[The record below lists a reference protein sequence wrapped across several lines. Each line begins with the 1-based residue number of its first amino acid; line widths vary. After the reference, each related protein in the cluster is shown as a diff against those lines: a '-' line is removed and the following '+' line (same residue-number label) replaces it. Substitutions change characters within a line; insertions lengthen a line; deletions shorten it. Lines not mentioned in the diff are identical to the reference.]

1 MSQIRSLY
9 YFVYPSLCFAGL
21 LWQLVLIIELYFQ
34 YRVNVRTTVFIE
46 KFLEG
51 SAVNFCT
58 RWTDVIDYDR
68 LNRETA
74 RNWSLPRNNSIID
87 YYQHEL
93 TVEEILKYTPQEE
106 TIVVFIRTRKMGK
119 TQHMIYEKQAAREHC
134 VVQKFIYLEYICY
147 KISITDDPPKSYESL
162 AITPTA
168 PGLISQ
174 ISFSEIIQKSKR
186 VRFALSRKGLKNHLF
201 PYSGLKIS
209 PYYYRSFLES
219 NGSADFNTYTI
230 SKYQMLATRL
240 PPPYE
245 TQCFDYTKTPVPKQ
259 EMCWEECVKERSL
272 AEFGKMPYSVFIKNI
287 SRHKIV
293 SMQDTKHSTVITT
306 ERIENIENNC
316 SSKCSRKPCKEI
328 LFVSTTLA
336 TPGNTFTVRHVVP
349 SQPSFKY
356 NAVSLLNF
364 VEFLTYL
371 MSCTSTWTGLSMLSL
386 NPLKCVKFVTV
397 RIQKKQMKSMKNS
410 FNRRPDINE
419 RSVSRRLNRLEACL
433 QLHLYFSHRND
444 WLQGKR
450 SFYLG

>member
-1 MSQIRSLY
+1 MSQTRSLC

-21 LWQLVLIIELYFQ
+21 LWQLGLIIELYFQ
-34 YRVNVRTTVFIE
+34 YRVNVRTTAFIE
-46 KFLEG
+46 KSLQDL
-51 SAVNFCT
+51 AVNFCT

-74 RNWSLPRNNSIID
+74 RNWSLPPNNSIID

-106 TIVVFIRTRKMGK
+106 TIVIFIRTRKMGR
-119 TQHMIYEKQAAREHC
+119 TQHVIYKDQAAREHC

-174 ISFSEIIQKSKR
+174 LSFSKIIQKSRR

-209 PYYYRSFLES
+209 PYFYRNFNES
-219 NGSADFNTYTI
+219 TGSADFNIYTI

-245 TQCFDYTKTPVPKQ
+245 TQCLDYTKTPFPKQ
-259 EMCWEECVKERSL
+259 TMCWEECVKERSL
-272 AEFGKMPYSVFIKNI
+272 TEFGKMPYSVFIKNI
-287 SRHKIV
+287 SRHNIV
-293 SMQDTKHSTVITT
+293 SMQDTKQSTVITT
-306 ERIENIENNC
+306 ERIENIEKNC
-316 SSKCSRKPCKEI
+316 SSKCSRIACEEI
-328 LFVSTTLA
+328 LFVSTTQA
-336 TPGNTFTVRHVVP
+336 TPGDALTVRHVVP
-349 SQPSFKY
+349 SQPSFRY

-371 MSCTSTWTGLSMLSL
+371 MSCTSTWTGFSMLSL
-386 NPLKCVKFVTV
+386 NPFNCIKFLVV
-397 RIQKKQMKSMKNS
+397 RIRKKQMKSRNNLFNS
-410 FNRRPDINE
+410 RPGINE

-433 QLHLYFSHRND
+433 QLHLYFSHRNE
-444 WLQGKR
+444 WLKDKH
-450 SFYLG
+450 SFYL